1 MNKTTALAISITTG
15 DARPVFRQIV
25 DQIRERI
32 ATGNLPPE
40 SKLPSVRALAMQLG
54 INPNTVSRSYSE
66 LTAQGL
72 LGARRGLGVFVLEPQ
87 QNLSDDAQQQK
98 LVEATKG
105 FVNEVMYLDFN
116 PQQIA
121 DHVLAQL
128 NKIKNR

>member
-1 MNKTTALAISITTG
+1 MKKTTALAISITTG

-25 DQIRERI
+25 DQIREQI
-32 ATGNLPPE
+32 GKGNLPPD

-87 QNLSDDAQQQK
+87 QQLSDDAQQQK
-98 LVEATKG
+98 LEEATKG

-121 DHVLAQL
+121 DHVLAEL